1 MWLCGDPAGRQNRQL
16 WLVVVIVGG
25 RLEVQEEGPATL
37 LLPVARARKP
47 ASAATQWHPGGAA
60 ATTAQR

>member
-1 MWLCGDPAGRQNRQL
+1 M
-16 WLVVVIVGG
+16 VVIVGG
-25 RLEVQEEGPATL
+25 RLEVQEEGLATL

-47 ASAATQWHPGGAA
+47 ASAATQWHPGSAA